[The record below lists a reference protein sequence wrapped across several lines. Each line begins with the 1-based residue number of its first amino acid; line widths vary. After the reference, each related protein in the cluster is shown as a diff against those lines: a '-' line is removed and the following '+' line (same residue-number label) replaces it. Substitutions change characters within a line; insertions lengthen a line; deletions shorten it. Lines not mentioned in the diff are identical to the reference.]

1 MEQARTNISSTLDY
15 KMKSLALFGTL
26 MMIVAEGFLLPRDIL
41 ESPTIQKPRPQFG
54 NKINVPKEE
63 TTLLKTQIRKNV
75 NEKLVLYIN
84 ELISKMSPT
93 SAPQEVMLTLKI
105 AEDSEVVI
113 LGAVWI
119 LKKKSD

>member
-1 MEQARTNISSTLDY
+1 
-15 KMKSLALFGTL
+15 MKSLALFGTL

-41 ESPTIQKPRPQFG
+41 ESSTIQKPRPQFK

-63 TTLLKTQIRKNV
+63 TTSLKTQIRKNV

-84 ELISKMSPT
+84 ELISNMSPI

-113 LGAVWI
+113 LGTVWI